1 MRSLVLIP
9 LLLACAPA
17 MAQQPPT
24 STSAAATMST
34 AHIMTSA
41 RGEARAR
48 PDRATVMIGVQTRAA
63 TAAQA
68 ASENAT
74 KQEAVLAALRR
85 LGLTNDELSTV
96 EYNVYPEMRYNREG
110 EEPKIVG
117 YTVQNSIRADVRRI
131 DQIGAVLDAALG
143 AGANAI
149 NSLTFHASNI
159 EAVRRQAIAQAMEN
173 ARADAEVL
181 ARAAGGTL
189 GRLIE
194 ASTVEVAIPIM
205 RQSLARMDA
214 AQAAP
219 PTPIQPGEQEVSA
232 SVTAMWE
239 FLPQR

>member
-1 MRSLVLIP
+1 MRSLVVIP

-17 MAQQPPT
+17 MAQQPT
-24 STSAAATMST
+24 VSTSASATVNA
-34 AHIMTSA
+34 AHIVTSA

-68 ASENAT
+68 ASENAA

-85 LGLTNDELSTV
+85 LGLTNEQLSTV

-110 EEPKIVG
+110 EEPKITG
-117 YTVQNSIRADVRRI
+117 YTVQNSIRADITRLEQV
-131 DQIGAVLDAALG
+131 GAVLDAALG
-143 AGANAI
+143 AGANSI
-149 NSLTFHASNI
+149 NSLTFQASNI
-159 EAVRRQAIAQAMEN
+159 EEVRRQAIARAMQN
-173 ARADAEVL
+173 ARTDAEVL
-181 ARAAGGTL
+181 ARAAGGSL

-194 ASTVEVAIPIM
+194 ASTVEVAIPLM
-205 RQSLARMDA
+205 RQSMARMDM

-232 SVTAMWE
+232 SVTTTWE
-239 FLPQR
+239 FVPQR

>member
-24 STSAAATMST
+24 STSASAAMST
-34 AHIMTSA
+34 AHIVTSA

-85 LGLTNDELSTV
+85 LGLTNDQLSTI

-117 YTVQNSIRADVRRI
+117 YTVQNSIRADVTRI

-149 NSLTFHASNI
+149 NSLTFRASNI
-159 EAVRRQAIAQAMEN
+159 EAVRRQAIGQAMEN

-194 ASTVEVAIPIM
+194 ASTVEVAIPMM

-239 FLPQR
+239 FVPQR

>member
-17 MAQQPPT
+17 MAQQPPVSNASSAT
-24 STSAAATMST
+24 TSAP
-34 AHIMTSA
+34 HIITSA

-68 ASENAT
+68 ASENAE

-85 LGLTNDELSTV
+85 LGLTNDQLSTV
-96 EYNVYPEMRYNREG
+96 EYNVYPQMRYNREG
-110 EEPKIVG
+110 EEPTISG
-117 YTVQNSIRADVRRI
+117 YIVQNSIRADVTRI
-131 DQIGAVLDAALG
+131 EQIGAVLDAALG
-143 AGANAI
+143 AGANSI

-159 EAVRRQAIAQAMEN
+159 EAVRRQAIARAMEN

-181 ARAAGGTL
+181 AMAAGGTL
-189 GRLIE
+189 GRLVE
-194 ASTVEVAIPIM
+194 ASTVEIAIPVM
-205 RQSLARMDA
+205 RQSLARME

-232 SVTAMWE
+232 SVTATWE
-239 FLPQR
+239 FVPRR

>member
-1 MRSLVLIP
+1 MMRSLVLIP
-9 LLLACAPA
+9 MILACAPA
-17 MAQQPPT
+17 MAQQPSV
-24 STSAAATMST
+24 STSAQTT
-34 AHIMTSA
+34 VTTPHIVTSA

-48 PDRATVMIGVQTRAA
+48 PDRATIMIGVQTRAA

-85 LGLTNDELSTV
+85 LGLTNDQLSTV
-96 EYNVYPEMRYNREG
+96 EYSVHPEMRYTER
-110 EEPKIVG
+110 EEPRVIG
-117 YTVQNSIRADVRRI
+117 YTVHNSIRADITRI
-131 DQIGAVLDAALG
+131 EQVGAVLDAALG

-159 EAVRRQAIAQAMEN
+159 EEVRRQAIANAMEN

-181 ARAAGGTL
+181 ARAAGGIL

-194 ASTVEVAIPIM
+194 ASTVEIAIPLM
-205 RQSLARMDA
+205 RQSLARMDM

-232 SVTAMWE
+232 SVTATWE
-239 FLPQR
+239 FVPQR